1 MKKDL
6 YIITGITVFSTLF
19 LNACRSTD
27 TDHSITNGI
36 ASVNINLLGTEFSG
50 SSPSANASLSKNT
63 NLNTTSEA
71 QTHSILVN
79 PGTVVTA
86 KLASNSVSTPA
97 IASSGIKSTAV
108 VSGNTLGSGIKFRV
122 IAYRQSNGNYHTHQ
136 DYTVGQAA
144 TPMMLDNG
152 AAYNFV
158 VYSYG
163 TTGLPSISSGEQT
176 NISSASVNYDDT
188 NRDLMYQKISYTP
201 VDNGNILNITL
212 RHKVAQITTIINS
225 AAMGD
230 ITGITGGVLTNH
242 YTNGVFS
249 LSTGVM
255 SGRTVTSSGAVL
267 SFPASGFPGVN
278 QTSDP
283 VFINNDTGGTA
294 TAGISASIT
303 IGGNDKLINLPSSF
317 KITPGNKSTLTIN
330 LNKCGA
336 YLGAGNTLWKG
347 FMCHNLGADTNADP
361 FIPAA
366 AIHGAKY
373 KWGSQTNQTARYYSQ
388 SKDQS
393 SAGSAFS
400 PAEWS
405 TEPIP
410 ESSWSDTSKTS
421 KDPCPSGYRVPTIVQ
436 WQAVVANN
444 NIERIGSWADSAN
457 NYTTAVYFR
466 DASNVRTLMLPIAG
480 YRYSSNA
487 ILFVRGSE
495 AYYWSS
501 SRKPTSF
508 AGKLGIF
515 STSVNFD
522 TSSPQH
528 GFSVRCIAE

>member
-6 YIITGITVFSTLF
+6 YIITGITVFSILF

-63 NLNTTSEA
+63 NLNTTSEV

-79 PGTVVTA
+79 PETVVTA

-108 VSGNTLGSGIKFRV
+108 VSGNTLGSGTKFRV

-163 TTGLPSISSGEQT
+163 ATSLPSISSGEQT
-176 NISSASVNYDDT
+176 NISSASVNYDDA

-366 AIHGAKY
+366 AVHGAKY
-373 KWGSQTNQTARYYSQ
+373 QWGVQTNETGRYLSQ
-388 SKDQS
+388 SDDQNNNGII
-393 SAGSAFS
+393 AGWNGTVK
-400 PAEWS
+400 PD
-405 TEPIP
+405 
-410 ESSWSDTSKTS
+410 SSWSDTNKTTN
-421 KDPCPSGYRVPTIVQ
+421 DPCPTGYRVPTGAQ
-436 WQAVVANN
+436 WQAVISNN
-444 NIERIGSWADSAN
+444 NIEYIGSWTDG
-457 NYTTAVYFR
+457 NYTSALYFR
-466 DASNVRTLMLPIAG
+466 NASNVRTLMLPAAG
-480 YRYSSNA
+480 YRHLSNGT
-487 ILFVRGSE
+487 LLHRGSGGF
-495 AYYWSS
+495 YWSS
-501 SRKPTSF
+501 S
-508 AGKLGIF
+508 G
-515 STSVNFD
+515 D
-522 TSSPQH
+522 TSNVYYLNLGSSSADMFYNDSRF